1 MRPSASW
8 QGAGKLCHWK
18 LRSSGFKYRHVTVG
32 TLTVLMV
39 LQILVMCKVMFMG
52 EARYGFTIPQLARRT
67 LPEKTLMAGA
77 AFEVANGCR

>member
-1 MRPSASW
+1 
-8 QGAGKLCHWK
+8 

-39 LQILVMCKVMFMG
+39 LQIFSDVQSDV
-52 EARYGFTIPQLARRT
+52 YGGGKIWLYHILPQLARRT
-67 LPEKTLMAGA
+67 SPEKTLMAGA